1 MNPGFSPYQAL
12 LWVGASPARI
22 VTALV
27 LLVAVTVC
35 APVGAVVLGCAG
47 WRRIRRAAAW
57 VRALV
62 GSWVAL
68 LAWQWSTRPVRH
80 CACCQGAE
88 PVFQTRA
95 EVFGPLGE
103 FGPSRMPRREPQH
116 VPPQV
121 LPAAGPEDWAEAF
134 GWAPGDDY
142 AWFGEPED
150 LVPLSLDDWIAQCQ
164 TEYERKRAAGG
175 DL

>member
-22 VTALV
+22 ITALV
-27 LLVAVTVC
+27 LLAVVAVC
-35 APVGAVVLGCAG
+35 APVGAAVLGCAA
-47 WRRIRRAAAW
+47 WRRIRGATGW

-62 GSWVAL
+62 GSWVAS

-80 CACCQGAE
+80 CACCRPVE
-88 PVFQTRA
+88 PLLQTGG

-103 FGPSRMPRREPQH
+103 FGPYRMPHREPQH

-121 LPAAGPEDWAEAF
+121 LPSPWPAE
-134 GWAPGDDY
+134 WEQPGGF
-142 AWFGEPED
+142 AWFDEPAD
-150 LVPLSLDDWIAQCQ
+150 LVPLSLDGLIEQCRAEHDREFGGAQ
-164 TEYERKRAAGG
+164 
-175 DL
+175 